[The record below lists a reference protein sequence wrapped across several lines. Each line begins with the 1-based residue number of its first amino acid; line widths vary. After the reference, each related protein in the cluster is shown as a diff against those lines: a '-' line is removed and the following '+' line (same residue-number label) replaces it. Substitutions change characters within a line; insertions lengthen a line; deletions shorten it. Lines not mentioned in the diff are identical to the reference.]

1 MRNLLLNVILW
12 KEQNTIWACKE
23 FMLKQLG
30 LVVFTHQQL
39 YFLPTPITCKFQ
51 LSQRSL
57 GGNELPMDTILS

>member
-1 MRNLLLNVILW
+1 
-12 KEQNTIWACKE
+12 
-23 FMLKQLG
+23 MLKQLG